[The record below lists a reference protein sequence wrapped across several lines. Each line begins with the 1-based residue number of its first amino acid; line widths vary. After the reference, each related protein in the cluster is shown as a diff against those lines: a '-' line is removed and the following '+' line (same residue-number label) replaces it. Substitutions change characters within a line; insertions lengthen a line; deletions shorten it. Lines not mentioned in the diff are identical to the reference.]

1 MGLYHGYGTVTKE
14 YKTIKPN
21 KSMCSGC
28 YDNFYNCGGVNGS
41 TKECW
46 SFKTA
51 KVVDKIAYPN
61 IHCNDSQREKYEK
74 TLSCYH
80 SVNK

>member
-1 MGLYHGYGTVTKE
+1 MALYHGYGEITKE
-14 YKTIKPN
+14 YKSIKPN

-28 YDNFYNCGGVNGS
+28 RDDFYNRGGVNGQ

-46 SFKTA
+46 MFATA

-61 IHCNDSQREKYEK
+61 IYCTASQRLKYKK

-80 SVNK
+80 GVNK

>member
-1 MGLYHGYGTVTKE
+1 MALYHGYGTVTKE
-14 YKTIKPN
+14 YKTIKPS
-21 KSMCSGC
+21 KSMCAGC
-28 YDNFYNCGGVNGS
+28 YNNFYNLGGVSGS

-46 SFKTA
+46 SFQDS

-61 IHCNDSQREKYEK
+61 IYCNDSQRKKYKK

-80 SVNK
+80 GVNK